1 MQLEAK
7 LRAFAAIARCGS
19 ISRAAEELYVSQ
31 PAVSKHL
38 ASLERDLGRQ
48 LVTRGR
54 EGAALTSAGQV
65 LADYVLRAEALLANA
80 GRALEAGAEA
90 ETGTLSIAAS
100 GIPGTYLLPELL
112 ATFAAGHPGVELEF
126 EVRTS
131 AGALELVRAH
141 RAELGV
147 VGGLTAPA
155 ELETEPLIEDEIVL
169 VGPPSLGGRR
179 LRSKD
184 LEGITWL
191 TREEGSATR
200 AAVETA
206 RWEMGLQSVPT
217 LALQSWEAVKLA
229 AAKGVGIAAISRLA
243 LDLELEAGRLLI
255 LDVPRWRLA
264 RTISVVYTRGV
275 PLTPPAERFLELL
288 RETFAAEE
296 PPPNSNLPVLATK
309 LVGREP
315 ELEELFELV
324 RRPTRLITLTGA
336 GGSGKTRLA
345 VETASRVIDE
355 FRDGV
360 YLVDLAP
367 LRDPDLVPAAIADV
381 LALKDASELRERL
394 EGQRLLLVLDNFEH
408 VLEAAAPVV
417 DLLQGSRDTAMLVTS
432 RVPLGIRGERKYRVE
447 PLPLDDA
454 ATLFVERAREVNP
467 RFGDGGPV
475 RRICERLDRLPL
487 ALELA
492 AARARGTTA
501 AKLADRLEAHLPVL
515 AGRRDAPARQR
526 TLAATIAWSCDLL
539 DEAQQDLLARLAV
552 FRGGWTS
559 EAAEQVCGA
568 DPGDV
573 SALLELGLIQGD
585 DDRFSML
592 ETVREFAQDRLHESG
607 EVDELRRR
615 HAEHMLAL
623 AEHARQFGRTPEEK
637 PWIDRLTLELDN
649 FRASFAYALDTGDA
663 ALGLATAEALEPLWI
678 RGMRHR
684 EALRWLDPLLGLEG
698 EVDPAVRGGAYTLAG
713 RAAIEIGQVE
723 RAEPWFRTGLDL
735 VRASGDAT
743 RTAWALHGLGH
754 LRGEQGH
761 HKEAE
766 ALFAESMELFL
777 ELGDHAPAGGRMTFL
792 AYYATRDG
800 DLDRAESLLEQA
812 TEQYRLAGDLAGVG
826 GCIHSLGDVA
836 LDRGDVK
843 TALERFQES
852 RPILIQGGSS
862 LDDAF
867 EIAGI
872 AAVAAL
878 YGRSEIAARL
888 WGAFLRLESESER
901 TLHED
906 DRARYERALGE
917 LDEGVLAAGQEL
929 SIEAALEL
937 ARTTADELSAQKSP
951 PPPKS
956 PPPKSPP
963 PRSPP
968 KSPPPQSPE
977 SAES

>member
-1 MQLEAK
+1 MQIEAR

-38 ASLERDLGRQ
+38 ASLERELDRQ

-54 EGAALTSAGQV
+54 EGASLTPAGQV

-80 GRALEAGAEA
+80 GRALAAGAEA
-90 ETGTLSIAAS
+90 GTGTLSIAAS

-112 ATFAAGHPGVELEF
+112 ATFASGRPGLELEF
-126 EVRTS
+126 EVTTS

-147 VGGLTAPA
+147 VGGLTVPP
-155 ELETEPLIEDEIVL
+155 ELESEPLVEDEIVL

-179 LRSKD
+179 LRPKE

-191 TREEGSATR
+191 SREEGSATR

-217 LALQSWEAVKLA
+217 LSLQSWEAVKLA
-229 AAKGVGIAAISRLA
+229 VAKGVGIAAISRLA
-243 LDLELEAGRLLI
+243 LDLELEAGRLVI
-255 LDVPRWRLA
+255 LDVPRWRLT
-264 RTISVVYTRGV
+264 RTISVIYTHGI

-296 PPPNSNLPVLATK
+296 PPANSNLPVLPTK
-309 LVGREP
+309 LVGRER
-315 ELEELFELV
+315 ELDELVELV
-324 RRPTRLITLTGA
+324 RGPAGLVTLTGA

-345 VETASRVIDE
+345 VEAASRVIDE

-367 LRDPDLVPAAIADV
+367 LRDPDLVPGAVADV
-381 LALKDASELRERL
+381 LALKDAGELEERL
-394 EGQRLLLVLDNFEH
+394 KGQRLLLVLDNFEH
-408 VLEAAAPVV
+408 LLEAAPPVV
-417 DLLQGSRDTAMLVTS
+417 GLLEGARDTALLATS
-432 RVPLGIRGERKYRVE
+432 RVPLGIRGERRYRVE

-467 RFGDGGPV
+467 RFGDGAPV

-492 AARARGTTA
+492 AARARGTNA

-526 TLAATIAWSCDLL
+526 TLAATIAWSYDLL
-539 DEAQQDLLARLAV
+539 DESQQDLLARLSV

-559 EAAEQVCGA
+559 EAAEKVCGA

-573 SALLELGLIQGD
+573 LALLELGLIRGD

-592 ETVREFAQDRLHESG
+592 ETVREFAQARLDESG

-615 HAEHMLAL
+615 HAQNMLAL
-623 AEHARQFGRTPEEK
+623 AVHARQFGRTPEEK
-637 PWIDRLTLELDN
+637 RWIDRLVLELDN
-649 FRASFAYALDTGDA
+649 LRAAFAYALETEDA
-663 ALGLATAEALEPLWI
+663 ALGLATAEAVEPLWI

-684 EALRWLDPLLGLEG
+684 EALRWLEPLLGLEG
-698 EVDPAVRGGAYTLAG
+698 EVDPAVRGGALTLAG

-723 RAEPWFRTGLDL
+723 RAEPWFRAGLDL
-735 VRASGDAT
+735 TRASGDET

-754 LRGEQGH
+754 LLGEQGD
-761 HKEAE
+761 HKEAK
-766 ALFAESMELFL
+766 ALFEESMELFL
-777 ELGDHAPAGGRMTFL
+777 RLGDHAPAGGRMTFL

-843 TALERFQES
+843 TALARFQES

-878 YGRSEIAARL
+878 FGRSEVAAQL
-888 WGAFLRLESESER
+888 WGAYLRLESESER
-901 TLHED
+901 TLHDD
-906 DRARYERALGE
+906 DRARYERALGD
-917 LDEGVLAAGQEL
+917 LDEDELAAGQGL
-929 SIEAALEL
+929 SIESALEL
-937 ARTTADELSAQKSP
+937 ARATADEL
-951 PPPKS
+951 
-956 PPPKSPP
+956 
-963 PRSPP
+963 
-968 KSPPPQSPE
+968 E
-977 SAES
+977 SALELARATADELEA